1 MAFSPTVLPFD
12 DIRNLLKALPEP
24 QVEAIA
30 QVRKR
35 QKEMALSQGG
45 LGGLGEIAEF
55 LAAWSAAEKP
65 EVTRPLI
72 AVFAAT
78 HGITGGRSDETRAIV
93 ETLAAGGAP
102 VCQVA
107 QSIGAGLKVF
117 DLALDMPTP
126 DIRIEAAL
134 DEAACAATMAFGMEA
149 IAGGADLLCV
159 ADIGIGNRLVAA
171 TLAAALFGG
180 EPLDWTE
187 GGQAEAVTIRAA
199 LDAHADAL
207 SDPLEALRRVGGREI
222 AAIAGAILAA
232 RYQRIPVLL
241 DGFVS
246 CAAAAVLYRMD
257 DTALDHC
264 LAAHCSAEPGHRRLL
279 DELGKEPL
287 IDLGIEAAGGVG
299 AALAISLVKNAAEI
313 HAQTAS
319 WEQAGLARPH

>member
-1 MAFSPTVLPFD
+1 MALSPTALPFD
-12 DIRNLLKALPEP
+12 DIRNLLKALPDP

-35 QKEMALSQGG
+35 QKELALPQGG
-45 LGGLGEIAEF
+45 LGALSEITEF
-55 LAAWSAAEKP
+55 LAAWSASQKP
-65 EVTRPLI
+65 EVLRPLI

-78 HGITGGRSDETRAIV
+78 HGVAGDRSEETRAIV

-107 QSIGAGLKVF
+107 QAIGAGLKVF
-117 DLALDMPTP
+117 DLALDLPTP
-126 DIRIEAAL
+126 DITREAAL

-149 IAGGADLLCV
+149 IAGGTDLLCV
-159 ADIGIGNRLVAA
+159 SDIGIGNKIAA
-171 TLAAALFGG
+171 AALAAALFGG
-180 EPLDWTE
+180 AASDWADSDE
-187 GGQAEAVTIRAA
+187 DAWMVDAA
-199 LDAHADAL
+199 LMVHKGAL

-246 CAAAAVLYRMD
+246 GVAAAVLFRMN

-264 LAAHCSAEPGHRRLL
+264 LAAHCSAEAGHRRLL
-279 DELGKEPL
+279 EELGKEPL
-287 IDLGIEAAGGVG
+287 LDFGIEASGGVG
-299 AALAISLVKNAAEI
+299 ASMAISIVKNAADI
-313 HAQTAS
+313 HAHTAS
-319 WEQAGLARPH
+319 WEQAGLVRHH